1 MEKLRVSSKKTVK
14 RSIVN
19 YTKMLFRTKG
29 MTCNTN
35 GINSIT
41 QNQNDNTYPKYNLN
55 GQKVLDSYKG
65 IVIQNGRKV
74 IMNK

>member
-1 MEKLRVSSKKTVK
+1 
-14 RSIVN
+14 
-19 YTKMLFRTKG
+19 MLFRTKG

-55 GQKVLDSYKG
+55 GQKDLDCYKG
-65 IVIQNGRKV
+65 IVIQNGRKF
-74 IMNK
+74 IMSK